1 MSNLRV
7 GVLRGGDTY
16 IEESLLSGKYIL
28 NILRTLGYE
37 PVDILV
43 DQDCIFYTGGVSIT
57 PHKLSHK
64 VDLVWNA
71 LHGGIGEDGTITK
84 IIEDANI
91 KHTGSTVFGSAISL
105 NKAHAKE
112 RAKALGFKISPHLI
126 IPKMSFE
133 TKDELEKKAQE
144 IAVSVHQ
151 KFAPP
156 WVVKPLK
163 GTSSHNLAYAETLHR
178 LITILEDSLKSS
190 EEFIVETFIPGREV
204 VFGFV
209 EGLRD
214 EKWYSLPKQSV
225 MYHDKVFYKGPKRDG
240 AYRLVPEKTDEE
252 LVSSIKYLIK
262 DFGIHSYALV
272 QFKETKNGLY
282 FMEVDDLP
290 KVHENSLFQ
299 KLVSLVG
306 ITPETFVTHILS
318 LAESRKKS

>member
-7 GVLRGGDTY
+7 GVLRGGNTY

-37 PVDILV
+37 PIDILV
-43 DQDCIFYTGGVSIT
+43 DQDGIFYTGGISIT

-64 VDLVWNA
+64 IDVVWNA
-71 LHGGIGEDGTITK
+71 LQGGMGEDGTITK
-84 IIEDANI
+84 ILDDTNI
-91 KHTGSTVFGSAISL
+91 LHTGSTVFGGALSL
-105 NKAHAKE
+105 HKAHAKE
-112 RAKALGFKISPHLI
+112 RAKALGFKTVPHLI
-126 IPKMSFE
+126 IPEMNFE
-133 TKDELEKKAQE
+133 TKDEIKEKARE
-144 IAVSVHQ
+144 VAISVHQ

-178 LITILEDSLKSS
+178 LITILEDSLFAG
-190 EEFIVETFIPGREV
+190 EDLIVETFIPGREV

-214 EKWYSLPKQSV
+214 EKWYSLPKQSI
-225 MYHDKVFYKGPKRDG
+225 MYHDKVLYKGPKRDG
-240 AYRLVPEKTDEE
+240 AYRLVPEKIDEE
-252 LVSSIKYLIK
+252 FLNSIKYLIK
-262 DFGIHSYALV
+262 DFGIHSYTML

-282 FMEVDDLP
+282 FMEIDDLP